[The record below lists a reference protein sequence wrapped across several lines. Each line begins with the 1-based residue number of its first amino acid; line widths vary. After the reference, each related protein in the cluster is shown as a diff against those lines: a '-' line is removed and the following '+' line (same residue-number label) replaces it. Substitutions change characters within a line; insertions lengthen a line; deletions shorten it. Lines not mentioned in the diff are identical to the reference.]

1 MGVSNWT
8 DGRLKTFIVSALRGA
23 FRKYPTKHE
32 VLKAAFVGKKVNKKT
47 KRLSAHY
54 VCNACKQ
61 EYPTSEVNVDHI
73 NPVVSVEDG
82 FTSWD
87 SFISNLFCS
96 ADDLQVLCTD
106 CHDKKTQQENKER
119 RDNAK
124 SKRSS

>member
-1 MGVSNWT
+1 MGTPNWT

-23 FRKYPTKHE
+23 FRRYPTKHE

-47 KRLSAHY
+47 NRLSAHY
-54 VCNACKQ
+54 VCNGCKQ

-87 SFISNLFCS
+87 NFIANLFCS
-96 ADDLQVLCTD
+96 SEDLQVLCTE
-106 CHDKKTQQENKER
+106 CHDKKTKQENKER
-119 RDNAK
+119 RQNVK
-124 SKRSS
+124 NKRSD